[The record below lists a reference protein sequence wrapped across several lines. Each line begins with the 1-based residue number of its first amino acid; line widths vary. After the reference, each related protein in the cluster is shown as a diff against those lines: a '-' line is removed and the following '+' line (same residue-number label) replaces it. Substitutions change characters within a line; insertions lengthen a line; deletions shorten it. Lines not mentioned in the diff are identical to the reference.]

1 MTDAERD
8 SMSPIHTPRVRSFG
22 INQATG
28 YAERM
33 LLGRLGHSL
42 WLALIVLVGIPF
54 VWATE
59 SVEPATKPGKPFAA
73 KPRRQEGRSLE
84 PRLEQGERVV
94 MFPEDIRV
102 ERDVAYLPPD
112 RKQKADLYF
121 PREMPAGRK
130 LPAVVIIH
138 GGGFNSGDKDQR
150 REISIGANLARRG
163 YVGMSIDYKLWNKY
177 AKEPT
182 WRQSLHDAK
191 TAVRWLRKNADQFGI
206 DPDRIGAIGCS
217 AGGNLV
223 SMLAVTGPADGLEPP
238 GGTAVPTTV
247 TCAVDFYGPVDLL
260 NYHDMKMFLKTRE
273 EDPECY
279 KQASPV
285 NYCTRG
291 DAPIL
296 LVHGTGDET
305 VHVSQSETFAKALE
319 AGGVEHELI
328 VIQDAPHTFDL
339 DYDAFDVKTPV
350 FTFLD
355 KHLKQP

>member
-1 MTDAERD
+1 MTDTER
-8 SMSPIHTPRVRSFG
+8 SLMSPIHTPRVRSFG

-42 WLALIVLVGIPF
+42 WLALIVLVAIPF
-54 VWATE
+54 GWATE

-102 ERDVAYLPPD
+102 ERDVACLPPD

-121 PREMPAGRK
+121 PREMPTGHK
-130 LPAVVIIH
+130 LP
-138 GGGFNSGDKDQR
+138 
-150 REISIGANLARRG
+150 
-163 YVGMSIDYKLWNKY
+163 
-177 AKEPT
+177 
-182 WRQSLHDAK
+182 
-191 TAVRWLRKNADQFGI
+191 AVRWLRKNADQLGI

-223 SMLAVTGPADGLEPP
+223 SMLAVTGPADRLEPP
-238 GGTAVPTTV
+238 GDTAVPITV
-247 TCAVDFYGPVDLL
+247 TCAVNFYGPVDLL

-273 EDPECY
+273 EDPESY

-339 DYDAFDVKTPV
+339 DYAAFDVKTPV